1 MRLQILDI
9 EKRKDN
15 YLARVKYLDNDLEFY
30 PDGKGGQLGDRGK
43 IEEVNV
49 LEVDKDGNL
58 VLDTK
63 LKIGE
68 YDYIIDMKRRDEIAK
83 NHTTQHIISAYLKK
97 KYGYDTVG
105 FRMGEEY
112 TTVDFPD
119 LSLIDKHKIKDLEVE
134 VNEIIRKNMTVE
146 IKELTREEAEK
157 ITSLR
162 KSINDKIIGNIKV
175 VKIEDLDIN
184 ACGGFHVTETK
195 DIGLFKVINYEKVKK
210 TITRIYYKAGK
221 LAYEDY
227 YEKHEILK
235 KATSQLSST
244 IEKIND
250 KIDQLLEENKVKNR
264 EFNNL
269 YSKYSEFICKQL
281 KEDALNLKEN
291 KVIIYK
297 QNDAVS
303 KFFSKYI
310 DSDEYSLIYG
320 EDGNF
325 TVISSVI
332 DCIEIKKTL
341 EKLGYSVK
349 GGGNSHRVN
358 IKTPIDIEIIVE
370 IFKELL

>member
-1 MRLQILDI
+1 MKLRILEI
-9 EKRKDN
+9 EQKKDT
-15 YLARVKYLDNDLEFY
+15 YLAKVQYLDGDLEFY

-43 IEEVNV
+43 VGGVEV

-58 VLDTK
+58 TLESELEV
-63 LKIGE
+63 GE
-68 YDYIIDMKRRDEIAK
+68 YDYNIDMNRRGEIAK

-119 LSLIDKHKIKDLEVE
+119 LNLIDEDKIRDLELG
-134 VNEIIRKNMTVE
+134 VNEIIRKNMIVE

-157 ITSLR
+157 ISSLR
-162 KSINDKIIGNIKV
+162 KSIDEKIVGKIKV

-184 ACGGFHVTETK
+184 ACGGFHVSETK

-227 YEKHEILK
+227 YKKHEILK
-235 KATSQLSST
+235 KVNSQLSST
-244 IEKIND
+244 TEKINE
-250 KIDQLLEENKVKNR
+250 KINLILEENKAKNR
-264 EFNNL
+264 ELNNL
-269 YSKYSEFICKQL
+269 YGKYSEFVCNQL
-281 KEDALNLKEN
+281 KKEALNLKEN
-291 KVIIYK
+291 KIIIYK
-297 QNDAVS
+297 KNDAVS

-310 DSDEYSLIYG
+310 DSKEYSLIYG

-332 DCIEIKKTL
+332 DCMEIKKNL
-341 EKLGYSVK
+341 EKLGHLVK
-349 GGGNSHRVN
+349 GGGNSHRIN
-358 IKTPIDIEIIVE
+358 LRAPIDIEIIVE
-370 IFKELL
+370 IFTKLL

>member
-1 MRLQILDI
+1 MKLRILEI
-9 EKRKDN
+9 EQKKDT
-15 YLARVKYLDNDLEFY
+15 YLAKVQYLDGDLEFY

-43 IEEVNV
+43 VGGVEV

-58 VLDTK
+58 TLESELEV
-63 LKIGE
+63 GE
-68 YDYIIDMKRRDEIAK
+68 YDYNIDMNRRGEIAK

-119 LSLIDKHKIKDLEVE
+119 LNLIDEDKIQDLELG
-134 VNEIIRKNMTVE
+134 VNEIIRKNMIVE

-157 ITSLR
+157 ISSLR
-162 KSINDKIIGNIKV
+162 KSIDEKIVGKIKV

-184 ACGGFHVTETK
+184 ACGGFHVSETK

-227 YEKHEILK
+227 YKKHEILK
-235 KATSQLSST
+235 KVNSQLSST
-244 IEKIND
+244 TEKINE
-250 KIDQLLEENKVKNR
+250 KINLILEENKAKNR
-264 EFNNL
+264 ELNNL
-269 YSKYSEFICKQL
+269 YGKYSEFVCNQL
-281 KEDALNLKEN
+281 KKEALNLKEN
-291 KVIIYK
+291 KIIIYK
-297 QNDAVS
+297 KNDAVS

-310 DSDEYSLIYG
+310 DSKEYSLIYG

-332 DCIEIKKTL
+332 DCIEIKKNL
-341 EKLGYSVK
+341 EKLGHLVK
-349 GGGNSHRVN
+349 GGGNSHRIN
-358 IKTPIDIEIIVE
+358 LRAPIDIEIIVE
-370 IFKELL
+370 IFTKLL